1 MYDVTDQDWRE
12 ARRLADLAITL
23 TLELSSAT
31 SVDCGG
37 WISSTH
43 EALLAIASESG
54 GYPPALHAAV
64 DLLDPMLEANAT
76 RLLTD
81 GALYAAFWDD

>member
-1 MYDVTDQDWRE
+1 MFDVTVSDWRE

-31 SVDCGG
+31 SVDRGG
-37 WISSTH
+37 WITSTH
-43 EALLAIASESG
+43 EALLAIASECG

-64 DLLDPMLEANAT
+64 ALLDPMLEANAT

-81 GALYAAFWDD
+81 AALYAAFWDD

>member
-1 MYDVTDQDWRE
+1 MFDVTVSDWRE

-31 SVDCGG
+31 SVDRGG
-37 WISSTH
+37 WITSTH
-43 EALLAIASESG
+43 QALLAIASECG

-64 DLLDPMLEANAT
+64 ALLDPMLEANPT

-81 GALYAAFWDD
+81 AALYAAFWDD

>member
-1 MYDVTDQDWRE
+1 MFDVTVPDWRG

-23 TLELSSAT
+23 TLELSST
-31 SVDCGG
+31 SAVDCGG

-54 GYPPALHAAV
+54 GCPLVLHAAV
-64 DLLDPMLEANAT
+64 ALLDPMLEANAT

-81 GALYAAFWDD
+81 AALYAAFWDD